1 MFASLRRWTR
11 DRVAAR
17 SRLDETTSL
26 DRVLAQLGP
35 TEEFDVAIR
44 HDGHA
49 WVIVVPDLDLVARA
63 ERRGDVE
70 ATAREAIASE
80 TGLRL
85 DEVSVHIVADGT
97 YSP

>member
-11 DRVAAR
+11 DRVGAR
-17 SRLDETTSL
+17 SRLDETTSI
-26 DRVLAQLGP
+26 DAMLAQLGP
-35 TEEFDVAIR
+35 TEEFDVTIR
-44 HDGHA
+44 HDGHT
-49 WVIVVPDLDLVARA
+49 WVIIVPDLDLVTRA

-70 ATAREAIASE
+70 PTAREAIASE

-97 YSP
+97 DSR